1 MKKLLLLIIA
11 LALSGSALL
20 AQSLVGTWQ
29 GTLKVPQAPNGEL
42 RTVFK
47 ISTTD
52 ADTLKAVLYSIDQ
65 PGQGIPATT
74 VTVQGSTVK
83 IAITGIGGN
92 FEGKLSSD
100 GNSIAGTWTQGPAPL
115 PLTLTRATTQTA
127 WAIPE
132 PPPPAKPMPADADP
146 GFEVA
151 TIKPSKPDAVGKVYT
166 LSPGARE
173 IITRNTTLNDLLT
186 FAYQI
191 HPSQITGGP
200 AWLGTDHYDVT
211 GKPDVEGMPNTK
223 QYRAMLQKLLAD
235 RFKLTFH
242 HDKKELTVYTLA
254 VGKTGS
260 KLTRAAGNP
269 SGLPGLFFRGLGRLA
284 VTNATMQDFVEL
296 MQGSVMDRPVVD
308 QTGLA
313 GRWDFQLNW
322 TPDETQFGG
331 RGGQAPPQA
340 DTAEVPPDLF
350 TALQQQL
357 GLKMESAK
365 APIDVLVID
374 KVEKPSEN

>member
-1 MKKLLLLIIA
+1 MKKLLLSIIA

-52 ADTLKAVLYSIDQ
+52 ADNLKAVLYSIDQ

-74 VTVQGSTVK
+74 VTAQGSTVK

-92 FEGKLSSD
+92 FEGKLSAD
-100 GNSIAGTWTQGPAPL
+100 GNTIAGTWTQGPAPL
-115 PLTLTRATTQTA
+115 ALTLTRATNQTA
-127 WAIPE
+127 WTIPE

-151 TIKPSKPDAVGKVYT
+151 TIKPSKPDAQGKGFT

-173 IITRNTTLNDLLT
+173 IITRNTTVSDLIT

-191 HPSQITGGP
+191 HTRQITGGP
-200 AWLGTDHYDVT
+200 AWFDTDHYDVT
-211 GKPDVEGMPNTK
+211 GKPDVDGMPNTK

-235 RFKLTFH
+235 RFKLSIH

-260 KLTRAAGNP
+260 KLTKAVGNP

-308 QTGLA
+308 QTGLT

-322 TPDETQFGG
+322 TPDDTQFGG
-331 RGGQAPPQA
+331 RGGQTPPQA

-350 TALQQQL
+350 TAIQQQL

-365 APIDVLVID
+365 APVDVLVID